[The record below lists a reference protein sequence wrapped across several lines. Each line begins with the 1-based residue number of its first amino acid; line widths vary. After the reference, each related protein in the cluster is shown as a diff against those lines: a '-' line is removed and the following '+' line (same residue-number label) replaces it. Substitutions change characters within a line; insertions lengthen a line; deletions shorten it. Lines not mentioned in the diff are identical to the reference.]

1 MLDVQQSLAIAAEAS
16 KSKWII
22 TDEKLKAKS
31 PPKDFAVPNFG
42 VDVDIKDAQENIAES
57 EKVLNH
63 KWADPENDGQYWA
76 V

>member
-42 VDVDIKDAQENIAES
+42 VDVDIKDAQ
-57 EKVLNH
+57 
-63 KWADPENDGQYWA
+63 
-76 V
+76 